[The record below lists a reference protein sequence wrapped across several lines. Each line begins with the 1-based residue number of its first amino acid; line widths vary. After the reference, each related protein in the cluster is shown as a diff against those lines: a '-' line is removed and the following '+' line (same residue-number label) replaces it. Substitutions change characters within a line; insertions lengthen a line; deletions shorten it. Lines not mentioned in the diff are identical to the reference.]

1 LDLSSLEGYNQ
12 YMGADDSLVALP
24 SDGLRLVI
32 SDFEALALIAGI
44 AGLETVEYMRETIA
58 VVE

>member
-1 LDLSSLEGYNQ
+1 
-12 YMGADDSLVALP
+12 MGADDSLVALP

-44 AGLETVEYMRETIA
+44 AGLETVEYMRETMA